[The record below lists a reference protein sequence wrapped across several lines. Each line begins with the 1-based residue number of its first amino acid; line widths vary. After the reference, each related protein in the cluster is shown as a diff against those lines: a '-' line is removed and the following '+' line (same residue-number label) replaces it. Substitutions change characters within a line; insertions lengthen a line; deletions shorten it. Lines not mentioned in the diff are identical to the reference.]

1 VSTTPPRGPRGA
13 ASPPPLWLSTT
24 ALPISIVAAGTTL
37 YRVHR
42 TRNDPVFFGPGKD
55 APGRP
60 LPPSFRF
67 DSPSGAFGVL
77 YIAKEL
83 AGAVVET
90 ILRNPERQMVA
101 LSQVTSRA
109 ATELRC
115 SRDLRMVQLHGA
127 GLQQVGTDNAIS
139 TGPYEPCG
147 LWADALWHHTEAPDG
162 IEYRSRHDPDRL
174 CWAVFERPALSFA
187 KQQTIFLRS
196 MLNNVR
202 AILQPYG
209 KSISP

>member
-1 VSTTPPRGPRGA
+1 M
-13 ASPPPLWLSTT
+13 
-24 ALPISIVAAGTTL
+24 AGTTL

-55 APGRP
+55 ASGRP

-101 LSQVTSRA
+101 LSQVMSRA

-147 LWADALWHHTEAPDG
+147 LWAAALWRHPEAPDG
-162 IEYRSRHDPDRL
+162 IEYQSRHDPDRL
-174 CWAVFERPALSFA
+174 CWVLFERPTLSFV
-187 KQQTIFLRS
+187 KQRTILLGS
-196 MLNNVR
+196 MLNDMR
-202 AILQPYG
+202 AILRPYG